1 VYVGSG
7 RMVGISSHVYVYRC
21 KKQLSEQLM
30 VIVAVLRQKLACTKV
45 QH

>member
-1 VYVGSG
+1 MSMYTGAETVVRTVYV
-7 RMVGISSHVYVYRC
+7 
-21 KKQLSEQLM
+21 